1 MTPRQKFLLDFI
13 SKYVD
18 EHGLSPSYREMAH
31 AMGSTHPSHAFA
43 TVERLLRAGDLIKVG
58 RPCEARTL
66 RLGPSHQN
74 QVGGN
79 MAGL

>member
-13 SKYVD
+13 RKYVD

-43 TVERLLRAGDLIKVG
+43 TVERLLRAGDLI
-58 RPCEARTL
+58 
-66 RLGPSHQN
+66 
-74 QVGGN
+74 
-79 MAGL
+79 